1 MGVSCYR
8 EHVLRIYRRH
18 LETCRFTSERYR
30 RCQCPIYV
38 EGTLGSDSI
47 RKSLNQTSWE
57 AASETVAAWTAA
69 GEIGKVRI
77 EVPSIA
83 EAIAKFLDDAKA
95 RHLGWQTIK
104 KYRHLL
110 EKRFLPWCESKGFTL
125 LKQVDVD
132 QLRIFRSTWEDG
144 ALYASKNVERL
155 RAFFRFCHQAGWI
168 PTNPALAVKPPK
180 VHGRPTL
187 PFSDDEMKRIVDAC
201 DRFRGKKS
209 RMKTFVLTM
218 RYSGLRIGDTV
229 TLRRDRLKDGKLLL
243 YTAKTGTPVY
253 IPLPAT
259 VIDSLKA
266 LDTGNA
272 WYFWTGKGKPVTAV
286 AHWQRSLQSLFVLAA
301 VNDAHSHR
309 FRDSFAVALLE
320 KGVSIETL
328 AMLLGHSDIR
338 VTLRHYRPW
347 VKALQAHLESEVQ
360 KAWDSDK
367 EMAPGANC

>member
-8 EHVLRIYRRH
+8 RHVLRIYRRH
-18 LETCRFTSERYR
+18 LATCRFTSERYR

-38 EGTLGSDSI
+38 EGTLGPHSV

-69 GEIGKVRI
+69 GEIGKVKVEI
-77 EVPSIA
+77 PPIA
-83 EAIAKFLDDAKA
+83 VAISKFLEDAKA

-110 EKRFLPWCESKGFTL
+110 EKRLLARAATRGISA
-125 LKQVDVD
+125 LKQIDVD
-132 QLRIFRSTWEDG
+132 QLRLFRGTWEDG
-144 ALYASKNVERL
+144 ALYASKNIERL

-187 PFSDDEMKRIVDAC
+187 PFSEEEMKRVLVAC
-201 DRFRGKKS
+201 DRFRGKKA
-209 RMKTFVLTM
+209 RMKAFVLVM

-229 TLRRDRLKDGKLLL
+229 TLRCDRLKGSKLLL

-253 IPLPAT
+253 IPLPAA
-259 VIDSLKA
+259 VVDA
-266 LDTGNA
+266 LTGLETAHA
-272 WYFWTGKGKPVTAV
+272 WYFWTGKGKVVTAV
-286 AHWQRSLQSLFVLAA
+286 SHWQRSLQSLFALAH
-301 VNDAHSHR
+301 VDGAHSHR
-309 FRDSFAVALLE
+309 FRDSFAVSLLE
-320 KGVSIETL
+320 KGVSIETV

-347 VKALQAHLESEVQ
+347 VKSLQTHLENEVQ
-360 KAWDSDK
+360 KAWATDQN
-367 EMAPGANC
+367 ATAQGNT

>member
-1 MGVSCYR
+1 V
-8 EHVLRIYRRH
+8 
-18 LETCRFTSERYR
+18 
-30 RCQCPIYV
+30 
-38 EGTLGSDSI
+38 
-47 RKSLNQTSWE
+47 K
-57 AASETVAAWTAA
+57 
-69 GEIGKVRI
+69 I

-83 EAIAKFLDDAKA
+83 DAVAKFLDDAKA

-110 EKRFLPWCESKGFTL
+110 EKRLLPWCESKGFTF
-125 LKQVDVD
+125 LKEIDVD
-132 QLRIFRSTWEDG
+132 QLRIFRGTWKDG

-187 PFSDDEMKRIVDAC
+187 PFSGEEMKRILAAC
-201 DRFRGKKS
+201 DRYRGNKARVKA
-209 RMKTFVLTM
+209 FVLVM

-229 TLRRDRLKDGKLLL
+229 ALRRDRLKDSKLLL

-259 VIDSLKA
+259 VVDA
-266 LDTGNA
+266 LNAIDTGHA

-286 AHWQRSLQSLFVLAA
+286 AHWQRALQSVFKLSGV
-301 VNDAHSHR
+301 DGAHSHR
-309 FRDSFAVALLE
+309 FRDTFAVSLLE

-347 VKALQAHLESEVQ
+347 VKSLQAHLESEVQ
-360 KAWDSDK
+360 KAWTEHADVGSS
-367 EMAPGANC
+367 AA